1 MDDKQSIASPTK
13 SFSFGPQKEGN
24 EHEGDGESQVS
35 AGVGS
40 NGSLDRIK
48 EDFNRTPL
56 TRATGY
62 IGKNSEVTWMQRLKE
77 RAKFGSPSQG
87 AKENETNG
95 LSSAGSK
102 SRTPD
107 GNKSS
112 KAASE
117 GEEIAI
123 HEATYHCDDL
133 TLLPPAQVDAYELPP
148 KQAADM
154 LFQNYLET
162 VHPTFPFI
170 GKTTFASQYQTLYE
184 NDNVGP
190 GDNWLA
196 ILNLIF
202 AIGAKYSHLIQAEWR
217 GDERDHLVYFT
228 RARVLAMNGESLF
241 SHPDLQQ
248 VQVAALMS
256 FYLLATNQINR
267 QVPCLKP

>member
-1 MDDKQSIASPTK
+1 
-13 SFSFGPQKEGN
+13 
-24 EHEGDGESQVS
+24 
-35 AGVGS
+35 
-40 NGSLDRIK
+40 
-48 EDFNRTPL
+48 
-56 TRATGY
+56 
-62 IGKNSEVTWMQRLKE
+62 MQRLKE
-77 RAKFGSPSQG
+77 QAKLGSPKQVPKGHEADGVSQ
-87 AKENETNG
+87 
-95 LSSAGSK
+95 AGSMP
-102 SRTPD
+102 RAPD
-107 GNKSS
+107 GNKNS
-112 KAASE
+112 KPAPE

-133 TLLPPAQVDAYELPP
+133 TLLSPDQVDAYELPP

-162 VHPTFPFI
+162 VHPALPFI

-184 NDNVGP
+184 NENIRP

-228 RARVLAMNGESLF
+228 RARVLAMNGDSIF

-256 FYLLATNQINR
+256 FYLLTTNQINR
-267 QVPCLKP
+267 QVPCLQSVYPGG

>member
-1 MDDKQSIASPTK
+1 MDGD
-13 SFSFGPQKEGN
+13 
-24 EHEGDGESQVS
+24 GDGESLVS

-40 NGSLDRIK
+40 NGSLDHIK
-48 EDFNRTPL
+48 EDFNRSPL

-62 IGKNSEVTWMQRLKE
+62 IGKNSEVIWMQRLKE
-77 RAKFGSPSQG
+77 QARSHSPNQGPKDHETDGIDRVSQ
-87 AKENETNG
+87 
-95 LSSAGSK
+95 AGSK
-102 SRTPD
+102 SREPD

-112 KAASE
+112 KPAPE
-117 GEEIAI
+117 GEEVAI

-184 NDNVGP
+184 NNNVGP

-217 GDERDHLVYFT
+217 GDERDHLIYFT
-228 RARVLAMNGESLF
+228 RARVLAMNGDSLF

-248 VQVAALMS
+248 VQVAALTS

-267 QVPCLKP
+267 QVSRLKS